1 MRRLMMV
8 VMCLLLL
15 AGAAVAEESDS
26 GVYAFSG
33 AWPEMWVEAVQ
44 STPYSKAV
52 PMQAYASMRFGRWD
66 YGQAIARDGD
76 GYVLF
81 CFVNGMEGWEVS
93 ASRKAL
99 RQDEAPQLW
108 VQAVEEG
115 WSAETIASYGACY
128 EFEIV
133 YDDARYGWFCGTNDW
148 MLTRM
153 VLPVANVVVNR
164 DALYWGEEVVYNT
177 QSYSLADIDLAALP
191 TSLAEAKA
199 LADAA
204 GLTDMAQALLTWED
218 GVYAPGIVM
227 YAAPSRGAKVLA
239 RYYAGVAGEVTDMGS
254 GFVKLRI
261 GDEEGWF
268 LREHVLL
275 GGERAAQY
283 PWNGQSGAVYAV
295 GNQRYQTL
303 WATPAE
309 KTAIASLESNFR
321 VNVLAVL
328 SGGKWLQVVL
338 PDGLMGYMHADTVC
352 LTDNLRTAWIEND
365 LPTNRLHLRSKPST
379 KGESYAKYYSGV
391 PVTLLFC
398 EETVKGWH
406 RVAVEGRAGWMKGD
420 FLNFSSDA
428 ESYIDYL
435 PPIATVQGT
444 DAKGLNLRFRP
455 DYDAEILARYPNGT
469 RVEVMGVVGTW
480 AHVRLRDGNTGYMLL
495 KHLGGEPESAVKNT
509 FRLTTAANMTAGETV
524 HALEAG
530 ETIRLYGSRPR
541 VEWRYV
547 DDGMQLT
554 EPAQIWAGS
563 GERWGYVDTEKIDFG
578 W

>member
-8 VMCLLLL
+8 VVCLLLL

-33 AWPEMWVEAVQ
+33 AWPEMWAEAVQ

-52 PMQAYASMRFGRWD
+52 PVQAYASMRFGRWD
-66 YGQAIARDGD
+66 YGQAVARDGD
-76 GYVLF
+76 GWVLV
-81 CFVNGMEGWEVS
+81 CFVYGPEGWEAT
-93 ASRKAL
+93 ASRQAL
-99 RQDEAPQLW
+99 RQDEAPRLW

-115 WSAETIASYGACY
+115 WNAETVASYGACY
-128 EFEIV
+128 EFEII
-133 YDDARYGWFCGTNDW
+133 YDDARYGWFCGTYDW

-164 DALYWGEEVVYNT
+164 DALYWGEEVVFNT
-177 QSYSLADIDLAALP
+177 QPNTLQDIDLAALP

-204 GLTDMAQALLTWED
+204 GLTDMTQALLAWED

-227 YAAPSRGAKVLA
+227 YAAPSRGAKVVA
-239 RYYAGVAGEVTDMGS
+239 RYYAGVAGEMTDMGS

-283 PWNGQSGAVYAV
+283 PWNGQSGRVYAC

-303 WATPAE
+303 WQTPAE
-309 KTAIASLESNFR
+309 KTAIASLET
-321 VNVLAVL
+321 NVRLNVMAVMA
-328 SGGKWLQVVL
+328 GGEWLQVML
-338 PDGLMGYMHADTVC
+338 PDGLIGYMHADTVSH
-352 LTDNLRTAWIEND
+352 TDNLATAWISND
-365 LPTNRLHLRSKPST
+365 VPTNRLHLRAKPST

-398 EETVKGWH
+398 EEEVKGWH
-406 RVAVEGRAGWMKGD
+406 RVAVEGRAGWMKSE

-435 PPIATVQGT
+435 PPMATVQDV

-455 DYDAEILARYPNGT
+455 DYSAEILARYPNGT

-480 AHVRLRDGNTGYMLL
+480 AHVRLRDGATGYMLL
-495 KHLGGEPESAVKNT
+495 KHLGGEPKSAVKNGFT
-509 FRLTTAANMTAGETV
+509 LPVDATLTAGEMIHQLT
-524 HALEAG
+524 AG
-530 ETIRLYGSRPR
+530 EAIRLYGSRPR
-541 VEWRYV
+541 CEWRYE
-547 DDGMQLT
+547 DGSMQLK
-554 EPAQIWAGS
+554 EPAQTWVGS
-563 GERWGYVDTEKIDFG
+563 GERWGYIDTSALDLG

>member
-1 MRRLMMV
+1 MLV
-8 VMCLLLL
+8 LCLLLL

-33 AWPEMWVEAVQ
+33 AWPEMWQEAVFA
-44 STPYSKAV
+44 TPYAKAV
-52 PMQAYASMRFGRWD
+52 PMQAYASMRYGRWD
-66 YGQAIARDGD
+66 YGQAVARDGD

-81 CFVNGMEGWEVS
+81 GFVYGEDGWYAS

-108 VQAVEEG
+108 VQAVAEE
-115 WSAETIASYGACY
+115 WNAETVASWGGCY

-133 YDDARYGWFCGTNDW
+133 YDDARYGWFCGNEDW
-148 MLTRM
+148 ILTRM
-153 VLPVANVVVNR
+153 TLPVANVVVNNR
-164 DALYWGEEVVYNT
+164 ELHWGEEVVFNT
-177 QSYSLADIDLAALP
+177 QPRNLADFDITAMPATLAQAQAM
-191 TSLAEAKA
+191 AE
-199 LADAA
+199 AA
-204 GLTDMAQALLTWED
+204 GLTDDTQALLTGSE
-218 GVYAPGIVM
+218 GMYAPDVVM
-227 YAAPSRGAKVLA
+227 YAAPSKGAKVIA
-239 RYYAGVAGEVTDMGS
+239 RYFDGMAGEVVDTGS

-283 PWNGQSGAVYAV
+283 PWNGQKGAVYAV

-303 WATPAE
+303 WKTAGE
-309 KTAIASLESNFR
+309 KTAIASLESNFH
-321 VNVLAVL
+321 VDVMAVMA
-328 SGGKWLQVVL
+328 GGEWLQVML
-338 PDGLMGYMHADTVC
+338 PDGLTGYMRSDAVC

-398 EETVKGWH
+398 EEQVKGWY
-406 RVAVEGRAGWMKGD
+406 RVAVEGRAGWMKAD

-435 PPIATVQGT
+435 PPLATVQGT

-455 DYDAEILARYPNGT
+455 DYDAEIITRYLGGT

-495 KHLGGEPESAVKNT
+495 KHLGGEPASAVKNA
-509 FRLTTAANMTAGETV
+509 FRLTTAANLTAGETV
-524 HALEAG
+524 HALEAD
-530 ETIRLYGSRPR
+530 ETIRLYDSRPR
-541 VEWRYV
+541 AEWRYV
-547 DDGMQLT
+547 DGSMQLT
-554 EPAQIWAGS
+554 EPAQIWVAS
-563 GERWGYVDTEKIDFG
+563 GQRWGYIDTEKIDFG